1 MLLLAVKFVILIR
14 MLLLLLL
21 CLLKGTAGLRGG
33 HTHERRFESE
43 QPIVD

>member
-14 MLLLLLL
+14 MLLLLLV
-21 CLLKGTAGLRGG
+21 LLKGTAGLRGG

>member
-14 MLLLLLL
+14 MLLLLV
-21 CLLKGTAGLRGG
+21 LLKGAAGLRGG